1 MRKHLLITGL
11 CCGLA
16 FALLT
21 PAALAQTTG
30 QMTDHQRIEALEA
43 RVAALERRLGMA
55 PATPQPVS
63 HHQPSPTAA
72 PTPATSHRQPAAT
85 AMAPTATPQPV
96 PHRQPSPTATP
107 TPATS
112 PRQPAATAT
121 VPPASSGWSH
131 LHRGMDSRQVIA
143 LIGQPEKRQARPMSE
158 IWFYPDD
165 RQVEFDRNSRLQSWS
180 KP

>member
-16 FALLT
+16 FAPLT
-21 PAALAQTTG
+21 RGALAQTTG
-30 QMTDHQRIEALEA
+30 QTTDHQRIEALEA

-55 PATPQPVS
+55 PATPTPQPVS
-63 HHQPSPTAA
+63 HSQPSPTAA
-72 PTPATSHRQPAAT
+72 PTPTI
-85 AMAPTATPQPV
+85 
-96 PHRQPSPTATP
+96 
-107 TPATS
+107 S

-121 VPPASSGWSH
+121 VPPAPSDWSH
-131 LHRGMDSRQVIA
+131 LRRGMDARQVIA
-143 LIGQPEKRQARPMSE
+143 LIGQPESKQARPMSE

-165 RQVEFDRNSRLQSWS
+165 RQVEFDRNSMLQSWS